1 MKKPTNK
8 IFYSVFLVLL
18 LALSTMATTISSAN
32 AAVVIRTPF
41 TVFAYVSAVPNPI
54 GVGQTALVT
63 FRIDQPLSGATI
75 RSGLANGT
83 TVTITKPDGTTET
96 KGPYTL
102 DSTSSGWFAYAPTQ
116 TGTYYFQMHF
126 PQQQYWINTT
136 TTQTQWTYLADDS
149 DRVSL
154 TVQQNPIPGYDRSPP
169 LPTDSWTRPINNEN
183 KGWWQVAD
191 NWLMAQY
198 DKYSR
203 AFSGA
208 TAFAMYTSAPD
219 SAHVLWTKEII
230 PGGIVGGPF
239 GDITYYTGISYEQQF
254 TAMIIDGVIFNVKT
268 ALTTTSPVWG
278 TAFYDLY
285 TGEELK
291 DMFLEN
297 VSITFGQ
304 VLEYDSGNEHGALPY
319 LWSVSGDTWYMY
331 DFIKG
336 EKPHLRV
343 TLTGMTGLTNTAA
356 FEFGPKGEILSIVM
370 GGNATHRW
378 LSMFNSTR
386 AIIGLETAAGAI
398 DTWSPSVGTINA
410 SRSLGTSPGGS
421 ANAALAQSKSHSPF
435 MGIEWNVTVPDVEGV
450 TQIIGASFSSVGTG
464 LMNYNEGWLLSGI
477 ADTSVFPYVYS
488 DVGYDISQI
497 LESRAA
503 DGTYPASITHSFA
516 ANRTMIHDIHGRYS
530 SHIRDGKYIRF
541 DEGEEVF
548 YCFSMQT
555 GALVWKSN
563 PIGNAWAC
571 FTRNYELAY
580 GKLIATG
587 FDGYVRCYD
596 LNTGENLWNYYKGSA
611 GFENAYGTYPEY
623 AGFTIADGKVFT
635 TADEH
640 SSDAVI
646 WRGAQMWAIDI
657 ETGQLVWKVNG
668 MYRHPIVADGILVAL
683 NSYDGQV
690 YAFGKG
696 TSETAVAAPQV
707 GVTVGSSVMISGS
720 VTDQTEVSKDTA
732 AISDE
737 SQGLW
742 MEYLHMQKVIPD
754 NATGVTVT
762 LTAIGPDRTAQT
774 IGTATTDL
782 AGNFGISWKPTTE
795 GNYQIIA
802 TFMGSDSYSSSFST
816 AYMVVG
822 PEVKAQP
829 TTTPTQTTI
838 PTATVVP
845 TATVS
850 ASPTVAPTP
859 GTGVSTE
866 TLLIAG
872 AAVVIIIAVI
882 AAALVLR
889 KRK

>member
-1 MKKPTNK
+1 MKLKSMSA
-8 IFYSVFLVLL
+8 ILL
-18 LALSTMATTISSAN
+18 LLIITFSMLLISTVPSAN
-32 AAVVIRTPF
+32 AAVVIRNPF
-41 TVFAYVSAVPNPI
+41 TVFAYVSAMPNPV
-54 GVGQTALVT
+54 GVGQTVLVT

-83 TVTITKPDGTTET
+83 TVTISKPDGTTET

-102 DSTSSGWFAYAPTQ
+102 DSTSSGWFAYVPAQ
-116 TGTYYFQMHF
+116 TGTYTFQMHF
-126 PQQQYWINTT
+126 PQQKYWINTT
-136 TTQTQWTYLADDS
+136 TTQTQWTYNADDS

-154 TVQQNPIPGYDRSPP
+154 TVQQDPIQGYDRSPP
-169 LPTDSWTRPINNEN
+169 LPTDSWTRPINAEN

-208 TAFAMYTSAPD
+208 TAYAMYTSAPD
-219 SAHVLWTKEII
+219 SAHVLWTKEVI

-239 GDITYYTGISYEQQF
+239 GDATYYTGISYEQQF
-254 TAMIIDGVIFNVKT
+254 TAMIIDGVIFNTQT
-268 ALTTTSPVWG
+268 ALTSTSPAWG

-297 VSITFGQ
+297 VTINFAQ

-319 LWSVSGDTWYMY
+319 LWAVSGSTWYMY

-336 EKPHLRV
+336 EQPHLRV

-386 AIIGLETAAGAI
+386 AILGLETATGAI

-464 LMNYNEGWLLSGI
+464 LMNYKEGWLLSGI
-477 ADTSVFPYVYS
+477 ADTSQYPYVYS

-497 LESRAA
+497 LENKAA
-503 DGTYPASITHSFA
+503 DGTYPASIPHSFA

-530 SHIRDGKYIRF
+530 THIRDGKYIRF

-555 GALVWKSN
+555 GALLWQSD

-571 FTRNYELAY
+571 FTRNYELAD
-580 GKLIATG
+580 GKLVATG

-646 WRGAQMWAIDI
+646 WRGAQMWAIDL

-696 TSETAVAAPQV
+696 TSETGVTAPQV
-707 GVTVGSSVMISGS
+707 GVTVGSPVMISGL

-737 SQGLW
+737 SMGLW
-742 MEYLHMQKVIPD
+742 MEYMHMQKVFPN

-762 LTAIGPDRTAQT
+762 VSAVGSDGTEQT
-774 IGTATTDL
+774 IGTTTTDL
-782 AGNFGISWKPTTE
+782 AGNFGISWTPTTE
-795 GNYQIIA
+795 GDYQITA
-802 TFMGSDSYSSSFST
+802 TFAGTESYGSSFST

-822 PEVKAQP
+822 AEQKAEP
-829 TTTPTQTTI
+829 TTTPTQTTA
-838 PTATVVP
+838 PTQVP
-845 TATVS
+845 TTA
-850 ASPTVAPTP
+850 APTTSPSAIVEP
-859 GTGVSTE
+859 GSGVSTE
-866 TLLIAG
+866 TLLIA
-872 AAVVIIIAVI
+872 AAAAIIIIAVI
-882 AAALVLR
+882 AAAIALR
-889 KRK
+889 KRN